1 MIKSQ
6 FKILPLI
13 LDSGANKY
21 KLLSDN
27 DTLSWLSIDIEPN
40 LDIQSCLD
48 NLICL
53 YINTDKQIIHNF
65 KLTDIFL
72 SNVLEIYYIV
82 FITYNTTINN
92 GTLIET
98 QSALPLLPN
107 NAKKIISLL

>member
-13 LDSGANKY
+13 LDSVSNKY

-27 DTLSWLSIDIEPN
+27 ETLSWISMDIEPN

-48 NLICL
+48 NIVCL
-53 YINTDKQIIHNF
+53 YINADTKMLHNF
-65 KLTDIFL
+65 KLTDIVL

-82 FITYNTTINN
+82 FITYNTTIKN
-92 GTLIET
+92 GALIET

>member
-13 LDSGANKY
+13 LDPLSNRY

-27 DTLSWLSIDIEPN
+27 ETLSWLSIDIEPN

-53 YINTDKQIIHNF
+53 YIDTDTKIIHNF
-65 KLTDIFL
+65 KLTDILL

-82 FITYNTTINN
+82 FITYNTTIKN
-92 GTLIET
+92 GALIET
-98 QSALPLLPN
+98 QSALSLLPN